1 MTSQRFGVG
10 VCDRDRSVR
19 NGEHAVKWD
28 LHRSR
33 SLQICLHRTMT
44 EPTSTTRTATRTC
57 PLCEAGC
64 GLEITV
70 ARDEDGTERVQ
81 RIRGDMDDVFSHG
94 FICPKGSTL
103 KQLHDDPDRL
113 RMPLVKRDGE
123 HVEVSWEEAW
133 DEIADRLPGVID
145 RHGREAL
152 GVYVGNPTAH
162 SLSAM
167 TFSRALLTGLGTRAR
182 FSASTVDQMPRHVAA
197 GHVFGS
203 PVAIPVPDLDRT
215 DHLVILGANPYASN
229 GSVCTAPDF
238 PGRLEALQARGGKLV
253 VVDPRRSRTAEQA
266 DEWVSIRPGTD
277 ALLLA
282 AIAQVLIDEDLANV
296 GDHVRDHVVGVE
308 RLGMALAP
316 FTPDAVAGA
325 TGVDADVI
333 RTMARELAAAPTAA
347 VYGRIGTT
355 TTEFGSTASWLVD
368 VVNTLSGNLDRPGG
382 SMFATPVAGGATTRG
397 RPGSGKGFSVGRGT
411 SRVSGHP
418 EVMGEYPVG
427 ALAEEITTPGEGQ
440 LRALITLAG
449 NPVLSTPNSNQL
461 ADAFDELEFMV
472 SIDLYLNE
480 TTRHADVILPV
491 PSQLERGHYD
501 LLLLQFA
508 VRNVANYSEPVL
520 PLADGQP
527 DEWEVISKLALIAQG
542 MGPDADPS
550 IIDDLAIDGMIASA
564 VKDEHSN
571 VFGREVS
578 DLRERLD
585 ASGRR
590 GPERMIDFMLRTGP
604 FGEAFGADPSGT
616 SLDDLLGHPHGRDF
630 GALVPRLPEIL
641 RTPSGRVELAPE
653 VFVRDLDRLAEAI
666 TALTEREFV
675 LVGRRHLRSN
685 NSWMHNINVL
695 VKGRTRCTLQVHP
708 DDADSIG
715 LTDGGAVR
723 VTSRVG
729 EVVAPVEVTDAIR
742 PGVVSLPHGWGHDL
756 PGAKLR
762 VAAEHAGVN
771 SNVLADERALDP
783 LSGTS
788 VLNGIPV
795 ELQPA

>member
-1 MTSQRFGVG
+1 
-10 VCDRDRSVR
+10 
-19 NGEHAVKWD
+19 
-28 LHRSR
+28 
-33 SLQICLHRTMT
+33 
-44 EPTSTTRTATRTC
+44 
-57 PLCEAGC
+57 
-64 GLEITV
+64 
-70 ARDEDGTERVQ
+70 
-81 RIRGDMDDVFSHG
+81 
-94 FICPKGSTL
+94 
-103 KQLHDDPDRL
+103 
-113 RMPLVKRDGE
+113 
-123 HVEVSWEEAW
+123 
-133 DEIADRLPGVID
+133 
-145 RHGREAL
+145 
-152 GVYVGNPTAH
+152 
-162 SLSAM
+162 
-167 TFSRALLTGLGTRAR
+167 
-182 FSASTVDQMPRHVAA
+182 
-197 GHVFGS
+197 
-203 PVAIPVPDLDRT
+203 
-215 DHLVILGANPYASN
+215 
-229 GSVCTAPDF
+229 
-238 PGRLEALQARGGKLV
+238 
-253 VVDPRRSRTAEQA
+253 
-266 DEWVSIRPGTD
+266 VSIRPGTD

-308 RLGMALAP
+308 RLGAALAP

-397 RPGSGKGFSVGRGT
+397 RPGSGKGFRVGRGT

-427 ALAEEITTPGEGQ
+427 ALAEEITTPGDGQ

-461 ADAFDELEFMV
+461 ADAFDDLEFMV

-571 VFGREVS
+571 VFGREAT
-578 DLRERLD
+578 DLRGQLD

-604 FGEAFGADPSGT
+604 FGDAFGADPSGT
-616 SLDDLLGHPHGRDF
+616 SLEDLLEHPHGRDF

-641 RTPSGRVELAPE
+641 RTPSGRVELAPD
-653 VFVRDLDRLAEAI
+653 VFVQDLDRLADAI
-666 TALTEREFV
+666 PALTERDFV

-771 SNVLADERALDP
+771 SNVLADDRALDP